1 MTAAIAGTVCVG
13 IWCYLLFGRGNFW
26 RLRESQAGEAAAVDP
41 KRVAV
46 IIPARNESLVVGRAI
61 RSVLDLE
68 HAGSLHVFLVDDESS
83 DDTANLAQQG
93 ADALG
98 KARQLTVVKARPR
111 PVGWTG
117 KLWAIS
123 EGLQRARDFKA
134 DYYLLTDAD
143 IIHDPHSLALLLA
156 RAEGGCDL
164 VSLMVELR
172 CQSWAE
178 RALIPASVFFF
189 FMLYPPSWVRQGSRR
204 TAAAAGG
211 CILIRASA
219 LASIGGIDVIRGEL
233 IDDCALA
240 RAVKQNGGRLWLGA
254 TRKSCSIREY
264 ERWQEIGHMISRTA
278 FTQLKHSIVLLV
290 LVFCG
295 ICATFLL
302 PVTLLFSGGVAPFFG
317 IASWVLMTLAFLPT
331 VRFYRQS
338 PLWAPLLPFIS
349 LFYLGATI
357 SSAVQYWRG
366 RGGAWKGRV
375 QDPDRQALV

>member
-1 MTAAIAGTVCVG
+1 MTAATAGAVCVG

-26 RLRESQAGEAAAVDP
+26 RLRESQACEAAAVDP

-46 IIPARNESLVVGRAI
+46 IIPARNESPVIGRAI

-83 DDTANLAQQG
+83 DDTANLAQQA
-93 ADALG
+93 ADVSG
-98 KARQLTVVKARPR
+98 KARQLTVLKARPR

-117 KLWAIS
+117 KLWAVS
-123 EGLQRARDFKA
+123 EALQRSRDFNA

-143 IIHDPHSLALLLA
+143 IIHDPHSLAQLLA
-156 RAEGGCDL
+156 RAEAGYDL
-164 VSLMVELR
+164 VSLMVQLR
-172 CQSWAE
+172 CQSLAE
-178 RALIPASVFFF
+178 RALIPAFVFFF

-211 CILIRASA
+211 CMLIRASA
-219 LASIGGIDVIRGEL
+219 LASIGGIEVIRGEL

-240 RAVKQNGGRLWLGA
+240 RAVKQKGARLWLGA

-264 ERWQEIGHMISRTA
+264 ESWQDIGHMISRTA
-278 FTQLKHSIVLLV
+278 FAQLKHSIVLLV

-302 PVTLLFSGGVAPFFG
+302 PLYLLFLRGAAPFVG
-317 IASWVLMTLAFLPT
+317 IASWVLMTLAFFPT
-331 VRFYRQS
+331 IRFYRQS

-357 SSAVQYWRG
+357 SSAIQYWCG
-366 RGGAWKGRV
+366 RGGAWKERV
-375 QDPDRQALV
+375 QDPDRQPRR